1 MRDFVLATGMILET
15 GPVGDYD
22 RRLVVLTKELG
33 KITVF
38 ARGCRRPGNK
48 HMAATNPFCFGQF
61 KLYEGKTAYNLVD
74 VEITQ
79 YFEELRTDFE
89 GAYLGM
95 YFLELASYYARENN
109 DELELLKLL
118 YQSVRAI
125 INPNLDNALVR
136 AVYEIRILVV
146 EGTFP
151 GIPAGRTWLDATAYA
166 VDFIVNTP
174 IAHLYTFAVSKEVL
188 AELDTINEIY
198 RKRFYD
204 REFKSLKLFAEM
216 VPDRP

>member
-1 MRDFVLATGMILET
+1 MREFVLVTGMILET

-22 RRLVVLTKELG
+22 RRLVVLTKECG

-38 ARGCRRPGNK
+38 ARGCRRVGNK
-48 HMAATNPFCFGQF
+48 YMAATNPFCFGQF
-61 KLYEGKTAYNLVD
+61 KLYEGKTAYNLVEA
-74 VEITQ
+74 EITQ

-109 DELELLKLL
+109 DELDLLKLL

-125 INPNLDNALVR
+125 IKPTLNNELVR
-136 AVYEIRILVV
+136 AVFEVKALVV
-146 EGTFP
+146 EGIFP
-151 GIPAGRTWLDATAYA
+151 GLPNDRKWLAATEYA
-166 VDFIVNTP
+166 VDFIVKTP
-174 IAHLYTFAVSKEVL
+174 VEQLYTFTVSDEVL
-188 AELDTINEIY
+188 SELKQMNEIY

-204 REFKSLKLFAEM
+204 REFKSLKLFEEL
-216 VPDRP
+216 

>member
-1 MRDFVLATGMILET
+1 MREFVLVTGMILET

-22 RRLVVLTKELG
+22 RRLVVLTKERG

-48 HMAATNPFCFGQF
+48 HMAATNPFCFGRF

-79 YFEELRTDFE
+79 YFEELREDFE

-95 YFLELASYYARENN
+95 FFLELASYYARENN
-109 DELELLKLL
+109 DEVELLKLL

-125 INPNLDNALVR
+125 VKKNLDNRLVR
-136 AVYEIRILVV
+136 AVYEIKVLVV
-146 EGTFP
+146 NGLFP
-151 GIPAGRTWLDATAYA
+151 GVPSDAKLLPATAYA
-166 VDFIVNTP
+166 VDFIVNTSVE
-174 IAHLYTFAVSKEVL
+174 HLYTFAVKEEVL
-188 AELDTINEIY
+188 AQLKELCDRY

-204 REFKSLKLFAEM
+204 REFKSLKLLDEM
-216 VPDRP
+216 QELA

>member
-1 MRDFVLATGMILET
+1 MRDFVLVTGMILET
-15 GPVGDYD
+15 GPVSDYD
-22 RRLVVLTKELG
+22 RRLVVLTKERG

-48 HMAATNPFCFGQF
+48 HMAATNPFCFGNF

-79 YFEELRTDFE
+79 YFEELRVDFE

-95 YFLELASYYARENN
+95 FFLELASYYARENN
-109 DELELLKLL
+109 DEVELLKLL

-125 INPNLDNALVR
+125 IKASLDNELVR
-136 AVYEIRILVV
+136 AIFEIKALCVN
-146 EGTFP
+146 GLFP
-151 GIPAGRTWLDATAYA
+151 GVPKDMELLAATQHA
-166 VDFIVNTP
+166 VDFIVHTP
-174 IAHLYTFAVSKEVL
+174 VEHLYTFAVKEDVL
-188 AELDTINEIY
+188 AQLKELCDRY

-204 REFKSLKLFAEM
+204 REFKSLRLLEEM
-216 VPDRP
+216 QDLS

>member
-1 MRDFVLATGMILET
+1 MREFVLATGMILQT

-22 RRLVVLTKELG
+22 RRLVVLTKEFG

-38 ARGCRRPGNK
+38 ARGCRRVGNK

-74 VEITQ
+74 VQITQ
-79 YFEELRTDFE
+79 YFEELREDFA

-118 YQSVRAI
+118 YQSIRAI
-125 INPNLDNALVR
+125 IKPNLDNELIR
-136 AVYEIRILVV
+136 AIFEIRILVV
-146 EGTFP
+146 EGIFP
-151 GIPAGRTWLDATAYA
+151 GLPDNREWLSGTSYA

-174 IAHLYTFAVSKEVL
+174 LNHLYTFAVSPEVL
-188 AELDTINEIY
+188 TELKEINDHY

-204 REFKSLKLFAEM
+204 REFKSLKLFDEM
-216 VPDRP
+216 LLMQP

>member
-1 MRDFVLATGMILET
+1 MREFVLVTGMILET

-22 RRLVVLTKELG
+22 RRLVVLTKECG

-38 ARGCRRPGNK
+38 ARGCRRVGNK
-48 HMAATNPFCFGQF
+48 YMAATNPFCFGQF

-74 VEITQ
+74 AEITQ

-109 DELELLKLL
+109 DELDLLKLL

-125 INPNLDNALVR
+125 IKPNLNNDLVR
-136 AVYEIRILVV
+136 AVFEIKTLVV
-146 EGTFP
+146 EGIFP
-151 GIPAGRTWLDATAYA
+151 GLPNDGKWQKATEYA
-166 VDFIVNTP
+166 VDFIVRTP
-174 IAHLYTFAVSKEVL
+174 IEQLYTFTVSDEVL
-188 AELDTINEIY
+188 SELKQINETY

-204 REFKSLKLFAEM
+204 REFKSLKLFEEL
-216 VPDRP
+216 

>member
-1 MRDFVLATGMILET
+1 MREFVLATGMILQT

-22 RRLVVLTKELG
+22 RRLVVLTKEFG

-38 ARGCRRPGNK
+38 ARGCRRVGNK

-74 VEITQ
+74 VQITQ
-79 YFEELRTDFE
+79 YFEELREDFA

-95 YFLELASYYARENN
+95 YFLELAAYYARENN

-118 YQSVRAI
+118 YQSIRAI
-125 INPNLDNALVR
+125 IKPSLDNELIR
-136 AVYEIRILVV
+136 AIFEMRLLLV

-151 GIPAGRTWLDATAYA
+151 GIPTGKEWLSGTSYA
-166 VDFIVNTP
+166 VDFIVTTP
-174 IAHLYTFAVSKEVL
+174 LEHLYTFAVSEEVL
-188 AELDTINEIY
+188 KELQEINDLY

-204 REFKSLKLFAEM
+204 REFKSLKLFDEM
-216 VPDRP
+216 RLLQT